1 MLTARFLNFLPLSSS
16 GRPPTAS
23 WAETPDGI
31 EARFATMILSK
42 FAIMNGLAESGTLK
56 EAAVCI
62 GATGS
67 GRTDFDP
74 KDPGLKGFKQENK
87 YGMLS
92 SAARDGVVL
101 DALCKVSFFFRS
113 TRDQWR

>member
-1 MLTARFLNFLPLSSS
+1 
-16 GRPPTAS
+16 
-23 WAETPDGI
+23 
-31 EARFATMILSK
+31 MILSK

-74 KDPGLKGFKQENK
+74 KDPGLKNFQRENK

-101 DALCKVSFFFRS
+101 DALCKVQRFSSLREDAAHCTCS
-113 TRDQWR
+113 CRN